1 MKDLY
6 LLSYNNYDNRVIK
19 QEKSLLDY
27 ASFMIADVVRNV
39 NFVPGDGVT
48 TEHIVLA
55 KYITGDTP
63 DYVVVAEA
71 GTYDIS
77 SRWFVINCERT
88 RNGQYRLSLRR
99 DVIVDNLNAILNA
112 DSYIT
117 RGTLKE
123 TDPFIY
129 NNEGLKFNQIKT
141 SETALKDYTGMPWI
155 VAYISP
161 DVANDH
167 GTVTGKIE
175 GYFDSEYAELSDYPY
190 YQYFNK
196 AYTRLSDTS
205 IRIPCAVSGTTTKY
219 RINFNCSS
227 SRIVSYSTDSS
238 VNFYNVTLSILNTS
252 DIVYNIQQKWRQVSS
267 SALVLDNYANILL
280 DAELNNLLE
289 QDNKIISA
297 AGKLYRIKVNKTY
310 QSKLADIDIGSSTD
324 MAVQGCFWN
333 GNILVSGVSTNLGNK
348 QYSKQVTNYISWY
361 GTEYTLTYEE
371 VSDQPTGNFTYN
383 FEGINLA
390 NLETPYGILCMPYAD
405 GIDILKSD
413 GTHEYG
419 SLSKEMRLKI
429 FQALGSTA
437 SLLYDIQLLPYCPIT
452 NLGISDNE
460 ITIPSNVTSVPV
472 TITDIAI
479 EQKYLTS
486 IIVAPRANI
495 SFKIYSNPI
504 TITDVKQQNATD
516 LWRLCSPNYAGSF
529 EFNAAKFFEGNS
541 TVINYFS
548 VDCTFKPYTP
558 YIHVAPEFRGLY
570 GRDFADSRGLIC
582 GGDFSIDRTSDAWE
596 TYQYNNKNFQLQFDR
611 QIETMEIQKGWSIAD
626 SAIGGVGGAITS
638 GITMGYLGGL
648 RGGFAGAAAGA
659 IDAIYNGIQSNV
671 LQQNAIDEAKDQFRW
686 NLGNIQAQPYGLTK
700 VGALN
705 KNNKLFPFLEY
716 YTCTEEEKNAF
727 NNYIKFNAMS
737 VGRMGFIKDYIYTGN
752 MNFIRATIV
761 RIYNAYINSNI
772 MTNINLELSKGVYIN
787 AN

>member
-27 ASFMIADVVRNV
+27 ASFMISDVVRNV
-39 NFVPGDGVT
+39 NFIPGDGVT

-77 SRWFVINCERT
+77 SRWFVMSCERT

-99 DVIVDNLNAILNA
+99 DVIIDNLNAILNA

-129 NNEGLKFNQIKT
+129 NSEGLKFNQIKT

-161 DVANDH
+161 DVAADH
-167 GTVTGKIE
+167 GDVTGNIE
-175 GYFDSEYAELSDYPY
+175 GYFDNEYASFDDYPY
-190 YQYFNK
+190 NSFFNK
-196 AYTRLSDTS
+196 AYTRLQDTY
-205 IRIPCAVSGTTTKY
+205 IVIPFKQNIYEHELHFQC
-219 RINFNCSS
+219 S
-227 SRIVSYSTDSS
+227 SRIVSNHSPSS
-238 VNFYNVTLSILNTS
+238 YQGEVSIPDKNAG
-252 DIVYNIQQKWRQVSS
+252 DIIYQIQQNWKQVPASS
-267 SALVLDNYANILL
+267 LRLDNYANVIDDADLDNIL
-280 DAELNNLLE
+280 AQN
-289 QDNKIISA
+289 NKIINV
-297 AGKLYRIKVNKTY
+297 AGKLYKIKVDTSLRQFLDN
-310 QSKLADIDIGSSTD
+310 IDIGSSTD
-324 MAVQGCFWN
+324 VAVQSCFWD
-333 GNILVSGVSTNLGNK
+333 GNILIRGVGTSLNSK
-348 QYSKQVTNYISWY
+348 QYSKQVTSKIYWY
-361 GTEYTLTYEE
+361 GKTYKMTYEE
-371 VSDQPTGNFTYN
+371 VSDQPTGNFKYN
-383 FEGINLA
+383 FTGVNLT
-390 NLETPYGILCMPYAD
+390 NPETPYGILCMPYAD
-405 GIDILKSD
+405 NIDILKGTD
-413 GTHEYG
+413 GTHEY
-419 SLSKEMRLKI
+419 SNLSKEMRLKI
-429 FQALGSTA
+429 FQALGSVS

-452 NLGISDNE
+452 NLNISDNE
-460 ITIPSNVTSVPV
+460 ITVPTGTAQLVPV
-472 TITDIAI
+472 TISDGIEITDA
-479 EQKYLTS
+479 YLTS

-504 TITDVKQQNATD
+504 TITDVKQQNQTD

-582 GGDFSIDRTSDAWE
+582 GGDFSIDRISDAWE

-611 QIETMEIQKGWSIAD
+611 QIETMEIEKGWSIAD
-626 SAIGGVGGAITS
+626 GAIN
-638 GITMGYLGGL
+638 GIAT
-648 RGGFAGAAAGA
+648 AVGAAAGGFLIGGPIGA
-659 IDAIYNGIQSNV
+659 GIGVAAGLGQGAYNSSQSYF
-671 LQQNAIDEAKDQFRW
+671 LQQNAIDAAKDQFRW

-716 YTCTEEEKNAF
+716 YTCTEEEKNDF

-737 VGRMGFIKDYIYTGN
+737 VGRMGAIKDYIYTGG

-772 MTNINLELSKGVYIN
+772 MTNINLELSRGVYIN